1 MQNQKLK
8 KKAHTLR
15 IFIKNTKKVK
25 ENVKIIIKIWLKVK
39 DCKSCLSFKE
49 KYYSNF
55 SLWPTAGETG
65 FSLPFDWLPLTHRF
79 EQQVGGAADSQA
91 EMTIFIL

>member
-25 ENVKIIIKIWLKVK
+25 ENVKIIIKI
-39 DCKSCLSFKE
+39 
-49 KYYSNF
+49 
-55 SLWPTAGETG
+55 
-65 FSLPFDWLPLTHRF
+65 
-79 EQQVGGAADSQA
+79 
-91 EMTIFIL
+91 